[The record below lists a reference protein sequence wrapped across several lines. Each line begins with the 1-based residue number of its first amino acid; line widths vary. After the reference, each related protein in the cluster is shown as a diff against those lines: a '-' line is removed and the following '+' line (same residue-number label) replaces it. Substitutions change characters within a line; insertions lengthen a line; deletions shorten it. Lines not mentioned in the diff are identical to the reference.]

1 MADCTECGD
10 YFDREPD
17 EGWKRLCLPCW
28 IRNKREQEKHYSDSV
43 ANVLAGWSSIPDA
56 EVEISNLKASNSLMA
71 HDISLLRMEVK
82 TLQTQLRMERTLAQ
96 AFKPSSS
103 TGGFV
108 KEHIKDF
115 LMLCHPDRH
124 KNSRKATEITSWLI
138 DFKRRC

>member
-1 MADCTECGD
+1 MADCTECGG

-17 EGWKRLCLPCW
+17 EYWKRLCLPCW
-28 IRNKREQEKHYSDSV
+28 IRNKREQESHYSDSI

-82 TLQTQLRMERTLAQ
+82 TLQTQLRMERTLAR
-96 AFKPSSS
+96 APKSSS
-103 TGGFV
+103 SLDFV
-108 KEHIKDF
+108 KEHIKDL

-124 KNSRKATEITSWLI
+124 KNSQRATEITSWLL
-138 DFKRRC
+138 DFKRRM